1 MFTPGSS
8 EKFAFQPAI
17 CCLPALRCATP
28 LPSRISKGTSLRLH
42 HVPPQ
47 GAPVRQ
53 ASADLSARSSA
64 YVLPNRRV
72 FAVMIELQPNAQ
84 SLMKGTIG
92 LESRIYKWK
101 MNEFDNY
108 DHIFCKT

>member
-8 EKFAFQPAI
+8 EKSAFQPAI
-17 CCLPALRCATP
+17 CSPPALRCATP
-28 LPSRISKGTSLRLH
+28 LPSRISKTTSLPLH

-53 ASADLSARSSA
+53 ASATVAERSSA
-64 YVLPNRRV
+64 CVLRNRRV
-72 FAVMIELQPNAQ
+72 FAVMIELRPNAQ

-92 LESRIYKWK
+92 LECRIYKWK
-101 MNEFDNY
+101 MNEFDDY